1 MSSASERQPGMWCH
15 GLRSELRR
23 GLFALWSDLRAARR
37 RHRKLRKVRHGL
49 SRASQ
54 RVSGVQGFWLRR
66 QLQRGLHGLRELL
79 RRLAVGYQQL
89 RQVRN
94 RVRHGHGVQGW
105 GVHDG
110 MRHPDQLQWFL
121 RQPQQ
126 QHFEL
131 R

>member
-1 MSSASERQPGMWCH
+1 MWCH

-23 GLFALWSDLRAARR
+23 GLFALWIDLRAACR
-37 RHRKLRKVRHGL
+37 RHRKLRKVRHRL
-49 SRASQ
+49 SDASQ
-54 RVSGVQGFWLRR
+54 WVSGVQGVWLRR
-66 QLQRGLHGLRELL
+66 QLQRGLHALRELL
-79 RRLAVGYQQL
+79 RRLAVGYQPL
-89 RQVRN
+89 RRLRH
-94 RVRHGHGVQGW
+94 RVPCRHGVQGW

-126 QHFEL
+126 RHFEL